1 MGKLFGTDGV
11 RGLANRD
18 LTPEL
23 AYRLGR
29 AGAYVLALQNRN
41 NPSIVIGKD
50 TRISG
55 DMLESALIAGICS
68 VGVDVYRLGVMP
80 TPGVAY
86 LTKALNKAAGA
97 VISASHNPFGDN
109 GIKFLGPQGLKLSDE
124 TEEEIEALILNNYQ
138 LPYPTGSQV
147 GRVYEVNDSQD
158 IYCQYAQSMFRG
170 SLKGLKI
177 VVDCSH
183 GAASYITPRVLSD
196 LGAEVVTIFAEPNG
210 ININEKCGSTH
221 PETLQQRVVA
231 EKAHLGLAH
240 DGDADRVLA
249 VDEKGNLV
257 DGDQIMVITAL
268 ALKEQGLL
276 NGNKIV
282 VTVMSNLGLHQAMQK
297 AGIEV
302 LETKVGDRYVLEK
315 MQETGAILGGE
326 QSGHIIFL
334 KQNSTGDGLI
344 TALNLLQVMVD
355 TQKPLSELAA
365 QMERFP
371 QVMENVQVADK
382 DKVLKSPQVLAGIEA
397 AKEQLKGRGRIL
409 VRPSG
414 TEPVIRLM
422 AEGPDEEELK
432 QVIKELAKVVM
443 SLE

>member
-29 AGAYVLALQNRN
+29 AGAYVLALQNGN

-124 TEEEIEALILNNYQ
+124 VEEEIEALILNNHR
-138 LPYPTGSQV
+138 LPYPTDAKI
-147 GRVYEVNDSQD
+147 GRVYEVNNSHE
-158 IYCQYAQSMFRG
+158 IYGQYAQSLFKG
-170 SLKGLKI
+170 TLKGLKI

-196 LGAEVVTIFAEPNG
+196 LGAEVVTIFADPNG
-210 ININEKCGSTH
+210 VNINENCGSTH

-282 VTVMSNLGLHQAMQK
+282 VTVMSNLGLHKAMQK

-334 KQNSTGDGLI
+334 NQNSTGDGLI

-355 TQKPLSELAA
+355 TQKPLSELAS

-371 QVMENVQVADK
+371 QVTENVRVADK
-382 DKVLKSPQVLAGIEA
+382 DKVLKSPEVLAGIEA
-397 AKEQLKGRGRIL
+397 AKEQLKERGRIL

-432 QVIKELAKVVM
+432 QVIKDLAKVVM
-443 SLE
+443 AVE

>member
-11 RGLANRD
+11 RGVANRD
-18 LTPEL
+18 LSPEL

-29 AGAYVLALQNRN
+29 AGAYVLALRDK
-41 NPSIVIGKD
+41 NPAGIVIGKD

-55 DMLESALIAGICS
+55 DMLEAALVAGICS

-109 GIKFLGPQGLKLSDE
+109 GIKFLGPQGLKLPDE
-124 TEEEIEALILNNYQ
+124 VEAEIEGLVLNNRE
-138 LPYPTGSQV
+138 LPYPTGERI
-147 GRVYEVNDSQD
+147 GRVYDVGNSRDL
-158 IYCQYAQSMFRG
+158 YGAYAKSLFKG
-170 SLKGLKI
+170 SLEGLRI
-177 VVDCSH
+177 VVDCSN
-183 GAASYITPRVLSD
+183 GAASAITPRVLTE

-210 ININEKCGSTH
+210 VNINEGCGSTH

-240 DGDADRVLA
+240 DGDADRLLA
-249 VDEKGNLV
+249 VDEKDNLV

-268 ALKEQGLL
+268 AHKAQGKLEQ
-276 NGNKIV
+276 NKVV
-282 VTVMSNLGLHQAMQK
+282 VTVMSNLGLHKAMQK

-315 MQETGAILGGE
+315 MMESGAVIGGE
-326 QSGHIIFL
+326 QSGHIIYI
-334 KQNSTGDGLI
+334 KQNNTGDGLI

-365 QMERFP
+365 QMERYP
-371 QVMENVQVADK
+371 QVLVNVTVADK
-382 DKVLKSPQVLAGIEA
+382 EKVLQSQQVQDAVQA
-397 AKEQLKGRGRIL
+397 AKAQLQDRGRIL

-414 TEPVIRLM
+414 TEPKIRLM

-432 QVIKELAKVVM
+432 SIVDALAKVVK
-443 SLE
+443 EAE

>member
-1 MGKLFGTDGV
+1 MAKLFGTDGV
-11 RGLANRD
+11 RGIANLQ

-29 AGAYVLALQNRN
+29 AGGYVLARQGQGKAG
-41 NPSIVIGKD
+41 IVIGKD

-55 DMLESALIAGICS
+55 DMLEAALTAGICS
-68 VGVDVYRLGVMP
+68 VGVDVYKLGIMP

-86 LTKALNKAAGA
+86 LTKTLNQRGGA

-109 GIKFLGPQGLKLSDE
+109 GIKFLGPGGTKLSDAVE
-124 TEEEIEALILNNYQ
+124 AQIEALVQ
-138 LPYPTGSQV
+138 EGGELPYPTGGEV
-147 GRVYEVNDSQD
+147 GRVHQIDDGGEV
-158 IYCQYAQSMFRG
+158 YGQYAKSLFRG

-177 VVDCSH
+177 VVDCSN
-183 GAASYITPRVLSD
+183 GAAYRITPWVLEE
-196 LGAEVVTIFAEPNG
+196 LGAEVITIFAEPDG
-210 ININEKCGSTH
+210 TNINRQCGSTY
-221 PETLQQRVVA
+221 PEALQTKVLE
-231 EKAHLGLAH
+231 EKAHIGLAH

-249 VDEKGNLV
+249 VDEKGQLV
-257 DGDQIMVITAL
+257 DGDQIMVIAAL
-268 ALKEQGLL
+268 ALKAQGLL
-276 NGNKIV
+276 AKNKIV
-282 VTVMSNLGLHQAMQK
+282 VTVMSNLGLRKAMAR

-334 KQNSTGDGLI
+334 RQNNTGDGLI

-355 TQKPLSELAA
+355 SQRNLSELAG

-371 QVMENVQVADK
+371 QVTANVTVTDK
-382 DKVLKSPQVLAGIEA
+382 EKVLNNQAVA
-397 AKEQLKGRGRIL
+397 AEIARAEQRLKDRGRIL

-414 TEPVIRLM
+414 TEPLIRLM
-422 AEGPDEEELK
+422 AEGPDE
-432 QVIKELAKVVM
+432 KELTAIIDELAHVVM
-443 SLE
+443 EAE